1 MYPTRDA
8 DRAREKI
15 YRKGGDEMSDEIKQ
29 SLVEQLERRK
39 AATPYFLDLVDRYM
53 TLWDVSMQ
61 LEQDIRARGV
71 TYTDKSSVGIDMWKN
86 NPSVSELVKVT
97 TQMTKL
103 LTQMNLTVDNV
114 VADDADDDYEL

>member
-1 MYPTRDA
+1 MQI
-8 DRAREKI
+8 ARVIQI

-71 TYTDKSSVGIDMWKN
+71 TYTDKSRRHHR
-86 NPSVSELVKVT
+86 
-97 TQMTKL
+97 
-103 LTQMNLTVDNV
+103 
-114 VADDADDDYEL
+114 